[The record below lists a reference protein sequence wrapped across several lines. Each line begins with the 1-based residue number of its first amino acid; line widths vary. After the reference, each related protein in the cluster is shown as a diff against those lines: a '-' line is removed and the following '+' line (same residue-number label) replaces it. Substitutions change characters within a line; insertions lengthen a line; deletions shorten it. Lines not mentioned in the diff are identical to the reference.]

1 MIDLGIFYNNFIDL
15 VSRISLFDI
24 IDIALCAYLFY
35 KIMIFIKD
43 TRAEQ
48 VFKGLIALL
57 IFTQLT
63 EFLRLHTIH
72 WLLVKTLEIGFILPI
87 IIFQP
92 ELRAGLM
99 HIGNV
104 GFKKIISTNKNLDE
118 ELHNEAVEQIVDSLY
133 KLAGERTG
141 ALIVMER
148 ENKLNDIVSTGTY
161 INSAISMQ
169 LLVNLFVPNTPLHD
183 GAVIIRDYRILA
195 AACFLPLTQSKD
207 LSKALGTRHR
217 AGVGISEVSDCL
229 TLIVSEETGEVSIA
243 KSGKLYRNVPR
254 ERLVTILNKNLKV
267 INEDKPNFLKKFF
280 TKE

>member
-24 IDIALCAYLFY
+24 IDIILCAYLFY
-35 KIMIFIKD
+35 KILIFIKD

-104 GFKKIISTNKNLDE
+104 GFKKIISTNKNIDE
-118 ELHNEAVEQIVDSLY
+118 EIHNEAVEQIVDALY
-133 KLAGERTG
+133 KLANERTG